1 MRDFLALLKPHK
13 GPFALAV
20 VALLFAAVFHSAM
33 SAMVA
38 PLLNSVMT
46 QEAQGRPVET
56 ETGGTESTSMVD
68 KLFGLG
74 EKLEQLETW
83 LIDIGVPIEEVTDIA
98 ASGPDLINPLPWSV
112 MLVFLFSMQALFDYL
127 GTYTMAKVG
136 LRVVTNMRQDLMDHV
151 LRMPLGFFKNY
162 ATGDLI
168 ARINTDVLR
177 MQQAISVKMGEMLK
191 ELAMLGV
198 YLFIA
203 FALNWKLS
211 LTLFVL
217 VPLVGYPIATFS
229 RKIRRY
235 ASQSQHYLGSL
246 TGQLKEVL
254 VGIRIVKS
262 FRREAHESNRLRQ
275 QNQSFLKYALREIRI
290 VALTTPIMGIVGIL
304 IIVSFVY
311 YGSLLVQSG
320 AMTTGDFMYFLL
332 VIYML
337 YQPIKRVT
345 RANSEIQQAV
355 GVLPRL
361 HEILACRNDIE
372 EPSSPQRF
380 AAFPK
385 IDKVAFQD
393 VTFRYNQGQDP
404 PVLDRVNFHIE
415 RGQVVAL
422 VGASGSGKSTIANLL
437 PRFYDINHGAITI
450 NDLDIRKMTK
460 SDLRSLFAM
469 VTQDTILFNDTV
481 ANNIAYGV
489 DQTTPEAIE
498 AAAQKAFADGFIRAL
513 PQGYDTVIGES
524 GSNLS
529 GGQRQRLSIARAILS
544 DAPILIL
551 DEATSALDT
560 ESEREVQ
567 AALEN
572 LMKLKTT
579 LVIAHRLSTIR
590 SAHQILVMEQGHI
603 VERGNHDQLM
613 AQGGIY
619 RKLVQLQ
626 EEGHD
631 AL

>member
-1 MRDFLALLKPHK
+1 MKDFLALLRPHK
-13 GPFALAV
+13 GPFAIAV
-20 VALLFAAVFHSAM
+20 VALLFAAIFHSAM

-46 QEAQGRPVET
+46 QEAQVKSDQP
-56 ETGGTESTSMVD
+56 ESASMVEQ
-68 KLFGLG
+68 LFGLG
-74 EKLEQLETW
+74 DWLNKLEGW
-83 LIDIGVPIEEVTDIA
+83 LIDIGVPIQEVTDIA
-98 ASGPDLINPLPWSV
+98 TSGPDLINPLPWSL
-112 MLVFLFSMQALFDYL
+112 MLVFLFGMQAFFDFL

-136 LRVVTNMRQDLMDHV
+136 LRVITNLRQELMDHI
-151 LRMPLGFFKNY
+151 LQMPLGFYKKY
-162 ATGDLI
+162 STGDLI

-191 ELAMLGV
+191 ETAMLMV

-203 FALNWKLS
+203 FAMNWKLS
-211 LTLFVL
+211 LTLFIL
-217 VPLVGYPIATFS
+217 VPLIGYPIATFS

-235 ASQSQHYLGSL
+235 ASQSQNFLGNL

-262 FRREAHESNRLRQ
+262 FRREAHESNRLKQ
-275 QNQSFLKYALREIRI
+275 QNMSFLKYALREIRI
-290 VALTTPIMGIVGIL
+290 VALTTPIMGMIGIMV
-304 IIVSFVY
+304 IVSFVY

-337 YQPIKRVT
+337 YQPIKRIT
-345 RANSEIQQAV
+345 RSNSEIQQAV

-361 HEILACRNDIE
+361 QEILAWRNDIE
-372 EPSSPQRF
+372 DPREPQRF
-380 AAFPK
+380 TTYPA
-385 IDKVAFQD
+385 IEKVTFND
-393 VTFRYNQGQDP
+393 VTFRYNAKQEP
-404 PVLDRVNFHIE
+404 AVLDQVNFSIE

-437 PRFYDINHGAITI
+437 PRFYDVLDGSVQING
-450 NDLDIRKMTK
+450 LDIRNMSK
-460 SDLRSLFAM
+460 SDLRGLFAM

-481 ANNIAYGV
+481 AANIAYAV
-489 DQTTPEAIE
+489 DNASQEAIE
-498 AAAQKAFADGFIRAL
+498 AAAQKAFAEGFIRAL
-513 PQGYDTVIGES
+513 PEGYQTNIGES
-524 GSNLS
+524 GGNLS

-572 LMKLKTT
+572 LMKMKTT

-590 SAHQILVMEQGHI
+590 SAHQILVMEQGRI
-603 VERGNHDQLM
+603 VERGNHEQLM
-613 AQGGIY
+613 AAGGIY

-626 EEGHD
+626 EEGHH

>member
-1 MRDFLALLKPHK
+1 MRDFLALLRPHK
-13 GPFALAV
+13 GPFFLAV
-20 VALLFAAVFHSAM
+20 FALLFAAVFHSAM

-46 QEAQGRPVET
+46 QEAQGGGEGET
-56 ETGGTESTSMVD
+56 ESVSMVD
-68 KLFGLG
+68 QIFGLG
-74 EKLEQLETW
+74 EVLSKLESW
-83 LIDIGVPIEEVTDIA
+83 LVDLGVPIEQMTDIA
-98 ASGPDLINPLPWSV
+98 TSGPDLINPLPWSLL
-112 MLVFLFSMQALFDYL
+112 LVFLFGMQAFFDYL

-136 LRVVTNMRQDLMDHV
+136 LRVITNMRQELMDHV
-151 LRMPLGFFKNY
+151 LQMPLGFYKHY
-162 ATGDLI
+162 STGDLI

-177 MQQAISVKMGEMLK
+177 MQQAISVKMGELLK
-191 ELAMLGV
+191 ELAMLLV
-198 YLFIA
+198 YLIIA

-217 VPLVGYPIATFS
+217 VPLIGYPIAIFS

-235 ASQSQHYLGSL
+235 ASTSQNFLGTL
-246 TGQLKEVL
+246 TSQLKEVL
-254 VGIRIVKS
+254 VGIRIVKG
-262 FRREAHESNRLRQ
+262 FRREAHESNRLRKE
-275 QNQSFLKYALREIRI
+275 NMSFLKYALREIRI
-290 VALTTPIMGIVGIL
+290 VALTTPIMGILGIL
-304 IIVSFVY
+304 VIVSFVY

-337 YQPIKRVT
+337 YQPIKRIT

-361 HEILACRNDIE
+361 REVLNWRNDIE
-372 EPSSPQRF
+372 DPASPQRF
-380 AAFPK
+380 ADYPA
-385 IDKVAFQD
+385 IEKVSFKD
-393 VTFRYNQGQDP
+393 VTFRYNQDQNP
-404 PVLDRVNFHIE
+404 PVLDKVSFAIE

-437 PRFYDINHGAITI
+437 PRFYDIADGQIQI
-450 NDLDIRKMTK
+450 NGMDIRQMSKH
-460 SDLRSLFAM
+460 DLRGLFAM

-481 ANNIAYGV
+481 AANIAYAV
-489 DQTTPEAIE
+489 DNASQDAIE
-498 AAAQKAFADGFIRAL
+498 AAAKKAFADGFIEAL
-513 PQGYDTVIGES
+513 PQGYQTVIGES

-572 LMKLKTT
+572 LMKMKTT

-590 SAHQILVMEQGHI
+590 SAHQILVMETGHI
-603 VERGNHDQLM
+603 VERGNHDDLM
-613 AQGGIY
+613 AAGGIY
-619 RKLVQLQ
+619 RRLVQLQ
-626 EEGHD
+626 EEGHH